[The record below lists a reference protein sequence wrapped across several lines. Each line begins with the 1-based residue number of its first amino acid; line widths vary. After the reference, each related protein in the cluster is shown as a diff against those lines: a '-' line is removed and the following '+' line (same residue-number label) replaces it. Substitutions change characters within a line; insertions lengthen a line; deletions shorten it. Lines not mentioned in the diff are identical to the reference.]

1 MKTKKLL
8 LTTTV
13 AFASVA
19 QAATIVKWG
28 ESAGDTT
35 IVTANAAGVNAFGTT
50 YDDTSIGSP
59 ANGTNGYTSPTA
71 GQTRTFYG
79 AKSPS
84 NTVPIINNNGGGD
97 RIQMVNN
104 FGGNAGTLT
113 SMIAWKDDDFLTG
126 DRTLDTFEVNFASR
140 GGIGTTVSFLIATS
154 SGWYQSDQT
163 DFNSTGTYKTFTEN
177 SGTLTWSPFS
187 DFGVTGGAGTADITD
202 IQSVGLYASSTN
214 TSSNF
219 VGGLVNYYEVT
230 ATGVPEPSSLAL
242 LGFAA
247 LPFLRRRRA

>member
-1 MKTKKLL
+1 M
-8 LTTTV
+8 
-13 AFASVA
+13 A
-19 QAATIVKWG
+19 QATTIVKWG

-50 YDDTSIGSP
+50 YDATSIGSP
-59 ANGTNGYTSPTA
+59 SNGSSGYASPTA

-84 NTVPIINNNGGGD
+84 NTVPIINNNNGGD
-97 RIQMVNN
+97 RIQMVHN

-113 SMIAWKDDDFLTG
+113 SMIAWKEDDFLTG
-126 DRTLDTFEVNFASR
+126 DRTLDTLGVNYASR

-163 DFNSTGTYKTFTEN
+163 DFNSTGTYKAFTGN

-187 DFGVTGGAGTADITD
+187 DFGVTGGAGAADISD
-202 IQSVGLYASSTN
+202 IQSVGFYASSTN

-219 VGGLVNYYEVT
+219 IGGLVNYYEVT
-230 ATGVPEPSSLAL
+230 AVPVPEPSSLAL
-242 LGFAA
+242 LGFAG
-247 LPFLRRRRA
+247 LTLLSRRRA